1 MYKFFEDV
9 VIRNEHSTI
18 PYTWICSEKPNKTI
32 CIMLPGLGYST
43 QRPLFHYATG
53 VCLNNNVDVLNINYN
68 FVKNEKFRELT
79 KVERE
84 QWMYEDVKV
93 VVETAV
99 KDAGYEQCILLSKSI
114 GTIPMAMEWT
124 QETFLQN
131 SVGIWLTPLLKE
143 DRVYQALVE
152 TKLPSL
158 CVIGDEDHHFI
169 EGRLTALENNP
180 LVSTVVIPKAD
191 HGLEIQENTSAT
203 IEAMKEI
210 MLHVEAFIKKNKV
223 G

>member
-1 MYKFFEDV
+1 MYKFFEDAV
-9 VIRNEHSTI
+9 VRNEYSTI
-18 PYTWICSEKPNKTI
+18 PYTWIRSEQPNKTI

-68 FVKNEKFRELT
+68 FVKNEKFRVLPKE
-79 KVERE
+79 EQE
-84 QWMYEDVKV
+84 QWMYEDVKA

-99 KDAGYEQCILLSKSI
+99 KDAGYEQSILLSKSI

-124 QETFLQN
+124 EETFLQN

-143 DRVYQALVE
+143 DRVYHALVE
-152 TKLPSL
+152 TELPSL

-169 EGRLTALENNP
+169 KERLAAVENNP
-180 LVSTVVIPKAD
+180 LVSTVVIPKAE
-191 HGLEIQENTSAT
+191 HGLEIQGNTSAS